1 MIRFTTAAAAAALA
15 LLAAPALAQN
25 APDQGA
31 PDQGASGA
39 VNDQGSMSSDQTG
52 AASSMAPGAAPSADA
67 SGVNTGA
74 VVYQSSPT
82 PADQAYALKAGDP
95 TVVSN
100 APVPDTKAN
109 RARYGRPLSMTG
121 RKTSAAGN

>member
-1 MIRFTTAAAAAALA
+1 MIRFTTAAATAALA
-15 LLAAPALAQN
+15 LLAAPAFAQTA
-25 APDQGA
+25 APSQT
-31 PDQGASGA
+31 GA
-39 VNDQGSMSSDQTG
+39 VNDPDSMSSDQ
-52 AASSMAPGAAPSADA
+52 SMAPAAAPSATANAAD
-67 SGVNTGA
+67 TGA
-74 VVYQSSPT
+74 IVYQSSPT

-121 RKTSAAGN
+121 RKTAPAGN

>member
-1 MIRFTTAAAAAALA
+1 MIRFTTAAAATALA
-15 LLAAPALAQN
+15 LLAAPAFAQT
-25 APDQGA
+25 APANGQ
-31 PDQGASGA
+31 GA
-39 VNDQGSMSSDQTG
+39 VNDPNSMNADQ
-52 AASSMAPGAAPSADA
+52 SMAPAAPSATANGAD
-67 SGVNTGA
+67 TGA
-74 VVYQSSPT
+74 IVYQSSPT

-121 RKTSAAGN
+121 RKTAPAGN